1 MYQPIISDENIRR
14 LYRMKLREK
23 KPMTKLIDQ
32 ILSDFFSTY
41 EQDNTTERREM
52 TWITPDQIDSPL
64 RPLTWPSASS
74 EFSNLD

>member
-14 LYRMKLREK
+14 LYQMKLREK

-41 EQDNTTERREM
+41 EQDNSTERREM
-52 TWITPDQIDSPL
+52 IWTTPDQTDSPL
-64 RPLTWPSASS
+64 RPSAWPSPYSESS
-74 EFSNLD
+74 NPD